1 MEISKS
7 VVNIVMSLATA
18 LSLFGFEKFD
28 FKLQENVEGYYT
40 TPSPPPIHLRFRNA
54 SLKSKSLQNVKML
67 KTKSKQTTLINN
79 CLSRYRRLCNTQF

>member
-40 TPSPPPIHLRFRNA
+40 TPSPPPNTFTLQKCFI
-54 SLKSKSLQNVKML
+54 KVEITSKCQNVKD
-67 KTKSKQTTLINN
+67 KVQANN
-79 CLSRYRRLCNTQF
+79 TN